1 MGKSSRIAA
10 GSGCFPPGLFIKV
23 EGKGENLLSFQLYRP
38 FFPKKSS
45 PYALI
50 PVVCLGDKVA
60 FLGKK
65 DYKLPICHAPL
76 QTKEEAKYYKNH
88 RFSSRAIDQE

>member
-10 GSGCFPPGLFIKV
+10 GSSCFPPGLFIKV
-23 EGKGENLLSFQLYRP
+23 EGKGENLPSFQRYRP

-45 PYALI
+45 PYSLI

-65 DYKLPICHAPL
+65 TLQAPYLPCTITNKRRSKIL
-76 QTKEEAKYYKNH
+76 
-88 RFSSRAIDQE
+88 